1 MSGETPVVHIF
12 RKTTNTP
19 KRYFEKEYKS
29 PLLYQRGE
37 YVVKKIPQKQKP
49 DSDTAA
55 LIQKF
60 REEEQK
66 ERNTKKKKK

>member
-12 RKTTNTP
+12 RKNTNTP
-19 KRYFEKEYKS
+19 KRYFNKEYKS
-29 PLLYQRGE
+29 PLKYQRGE
-37 YVVKKIPQKQKP
+37 YVIKKTPKVTQP
-49 DSDTAA
+49 DSGTAA

>member
-19 KRYFEKEYKS
+19 KRYFRKEYKS

-37 YVVKKIPQKQKP
+37 YVITKIPQKQKP

-66 ERNTKKKKK
+66 ERNSKKKKK

>member
-1 MSGETPVVHIF
+1 M
-12 RKTTNTP
+12 
-19 KRYFEKEYKS
+19 
-29 PLLYQRGE
+29 YQRGE

-66 ERNTKKKKK
+66 ERNSKKKKK